1 MSGAG
6 AADAFERVADGAL
19 RVPLRTQT
27 LPPFT
32 HTNAYVLAADG
43 VGIVIDPG
51 AGDPDA
57 LAALRAALAAVG
69 VAAPKGVLLTH
80 THPDHVGGV
89 DAARSLWPDLQVW
102 APAGELGRC
111 DGAWGAIGVRHGRRL
126 TLGGAVLTL
135 VGTPGHAL
143 DHVAVWWAAQRL
155 LVAGDLVAGAG
166 SIWVGLPDGDV
177 GAYLSSLER
186 AAALDPAVVA
196 PAHGPVR
203 RDGAAV
209 LHVARRHRLAREASL
224 LQALQDG
231 PARIGALRARLY
243 PDLDESA
250 HDLAERTVLAHLA
263 KLMRER
269 RVMHVGSDRDGPY
282 ALA

>member
-1 MSGAG
+1 VS
-6 AADAFERVADGAL
+6 AADDALERVADGVL
-19 RVPLRTQT
+19 RVPLRTRT

-32 HTNAYVLAADG
+32 HTNAFVLAADG
-43 VGIVIDPG
+43 VGIVVDPG
-51 AGDPDA
+51 AGDAAA
-57 LAALRAALAAVG
+57 LAALRGALRAAD

-89 DAARSLWPDLQVW
+89 DALRSLWPDLQVW

-111 DGAWGAIGVRHGRRL
+111 DGTWGAIGVRHGRTL
-126 TLGGAVLTL
+126 TLGGVALTL

-143 DHVAVWWAAQRL
+143 DHVAVWWPEHRL
-155 LVAGDLVAGAG
+155 LLAGDLVAGIG
-166 SIWVGLPDGDV
+166 SVWVGLPDGDV
-177 GAYLSSLER
+177 GAYLTSLER

-203 RDGAAV
+203 RDGAVV
-209 LHVARRHRLAREASL
+209 LHEARRHRLAREASL
-224 LQALQDG
+224 LQALRDG
-231 PARIGALRARLY
+231 PARVDALRARLY
-243 PDLDESA
+243 PDLDA
-250 HDLAERTVLAHLA
+250 AAVDLAERTLLAHLA
-263 KLMRER
+263 KLMREM